1 MGRVQPDSSKT
12 LSKGFSGVVG
22 LIKFAPG
29 RVAVAVAKLPG
40 ALGMSLT
47 SGFQDHLQRPPPRRR
62 PQLEGLSQVVADG
75 DLAEGDFFFLERE
88 KGLGFRNHGEKL
100 C

>member
-62 PQLEGLSQVVADG
+62 PQLEGLGQVLADG
-75 DLAEGDFFFLERE
+75 DPAESGFFFLER
-88 KGLGFRNHGEKL
+88 
-100 C
+100 